1 MNKFTKWIVKKLG
14 GVDPADVKPREITL
28 TKTGYTH
35 KQVCVKIS
43 TPEDVMK
50 QQHYDEWEKDRAA
63 RGIGHEII
71 NSGLFNRSEIKSN
84 CEGLKRAGIEPN
96 MSDLR
101 YIKLAEYENR
111 EERAQSD
118 FYLTCY
124 PIMLESKPTKTI
136 IDKTSVYELDD
147 EPKDETKWAKN
158 NPTINVDGKS
168 VNDMIM
174 RRFMERR

>member
-1 MNKFTKWIVKKLG
+1 ME
-14 GVDPADVKPREITL
+14 RL
-28 TKTGYTH
+28 TDKELA
-35 KQVCVKIS
+35 K
-43 TPEDVMK
+43 
-50 QQHYDEWEKDRAA
+50 A
-63 RGIGHEII
+63 
-71 NSGLFNRSEIKSN
+71 LKSN

-96 MSDLR
+96 ISDLR

-136 IDKTSVYELDD
+136 IDETSVYELGK

-158 NPTINVDGKS
+158 NPSMNVDGKS
-168 VNDMIM
+168 INNMIM

>member
-1 MNKFTKWIVKKLG
+1 ME
-14 GVDPADVKPREITL
+14 RL
-28 TKTGYTH
+28 TDKELA
-35 KQVCVKIS
+35 K
-43 TPEDVMK
+43 
-50 QQHYDEWEKDRAA
+50 A
-63 RGIGHEII
+63 
-71 NSGLFNRSEIKSN
+71 LKSN

-96 MSDLR
+96 ISDLR

-147 EPKDETKWAKN
+147 EPKDETKWEKN
-158 NPTINVDGKS
+158 NPTLNVDGKS
-168 VNDMIM
+168 INDMIM